1 MESFF
6 PVFFIIIVALGILR
20 RNQLLFRIKKIQKN
34 RKETRKMDNSSLMR
48 YKDKECIISANGY
61 ISGLVGKIIEISES
75 WITVEDKKGKLT
87 TFNCDY
93 ISSIKE
99 K

>member
-6 PVFFIIIVALGILR
+6 PVFFILFVVLMSQKRNNEQIQRIIKR
-20 RNQLLFRIKKIQKN
+20 R
-34 RKETRKMDNSSLMR
+34 RKEKTAMDNSILSR
-48 YKDKECIISANGY
+48 YIGKECVVQANGY
-61 ISGLVGKIIEISES
+61 IAGVVGKVTEVSGNWIS
-75 WITVEDKKGKLT
+75 VEDKKGKLT

>member
-6 PVFFIIIVALGILR
+6 PVFFILLVALAIEK
-20 RNQLLFRIKKIQKN
+20 RNKLLLQIMRIRKR
-34 RKETRKMDNSSLMR
+34 RKEHKKMDNSILLR
-48 YKDKECIISANGY
+48 YKDKECIITANGY
-61 ISGLVGKIIEISES
+61 LSGIVGKVIEISEN

>member
-6 PVFFIIIVALGILR
+6 PVFFILFVVLMSQKRNNEQIQRIIKR
-20 RNQLLFRIKKIQKN
+20 R
-34 RKETRKMDNSSLMR
+34 RKEKTVMDNSILSR
-48 YKDKECIISANGY
+48 YIGKECIVQANGY
-61 ISGLVGKIIEISES
+61 IAGVVGKVTEVSGNWIS
-75 WITVEDKKGKLT
+75 VEDKKGKLT

>member
-1 MESFF
+1 MESFY
-6 PVFFIIIVALGILR
+6 PVFFILFVVLMSQKRNNEQIQRIIKR
-20 RNQLLFRIKKIQKN
+20 R
-34 RKETRKMDNSSLMR
+34 RKEKTAMDNSILSR
-48 YKDKECIISANGY
+48 YIGKECIVQANGY
-61 ISGLVGKIIEISES
+61 IAGVVGKVTEVSGNWIS
-75 WITVEDKKGKLT
+75 VEDKKGKLT

>member
-6 PVFFIIIVALGILR
+6 PVFFILIVALGTLR

-34 RKETRKMDNSSLMR
+34 RKENKAMDNSILLR
-48 YKDKECIISANGY
+48 YIGKECVIQANGY
-61 ISGLVGKIIEISES
+61 IAGLVGKVTEVSGNWIS
-75 WITVEDKKGKLT
+75 VEDKKGKTT

>member
-6 PVFFIIIVALGILR
+6 PVFFILFVVLMTQKRKNQQIGQIIR
-20 RNQLLFRIKKIQKN
+20 RR
-34 RKETRKMDNSSLMR
+34 RKEHKTMDNSILSR
-48 YKDKECIISANGY
+48 YIGKECVIQANGY
-61 ISGLVGKIIEISES
+61 VAGIVGKVTEVSGNWIS
-75 WITVEDKKGKLT
+75 VEDKKGKLT

>member
-1 MESFF
+1 MESFL
-6 PVFFIIIVALGILR
+6 PVFFILFVVLAAQK
-20 RNQLLFRIKKIQKN
+20 RNNQQIRQIKQHK
-34 RKETRKMDNSSLMR
+34 RKEHEAMDNSMLSK
-48 YKDKECIISANGY
+48 YIGKECVVQANGY
-61 ISGLVGKIIEISES
+61 VAGIVGKVTEVSGNWIS
-75 WITVEDKKGKLT
+75 VEDKKGKSI

>member
-6 PVFFIIIVALGILR
+6 PVFFILFVVLMSQKRNNEQIQRIIKR
-20 RNQLLFRIKKIQKN
+20 R
-34 RKETRKMDNSSLMR
+34 RKEKTAMDNSILSR
-48 YKDKECIISANGY
+48 YIGKECIVQANGY
-61 ISGLVGKIIEISES
+61 IAGVVGKVTEVSGNWIS
-75 WITVEDKKGKLT
+75 VEDKKGKLT

>member
-1 MESFF
+1 MNAFY
-6 PVFFIIIVALGILR
+6 PAFFIILVALSVS
-20 RNQLLFRIKKIQKN
+20 QKN
-34 RKETRKMDNSSLMR
+34 NLQLQIMKIRKKRKENKKMDNSILSR
-48 YKDKECIISANGY
+48 YIGKECIVQANGY
-61 ISGLVGKIIEISES
+61 ISGVVGKVTEVSGNWIS
-75 WITVEDKKGKLT
+75 VEDKKGKTT

>member
-1 MESFF
+1 MSAFY
-6 PVFFIIIVALGILR
+6 PAFFIILAVLIVSR
-20 RNQLLFRIKKIQKN
+20 RNNLQLHIMRIQKR
-34 RKETRKMDNSSLMR
+34 RKEHKEMDNSILSR
-48 YKDKECIISANGY
+48 YIGKECIVQANGY
-61 ISGLVGKIIEISES
+61 ISGIVGKVTEVSGNWIS
-75 WITVEDKKGKLT
+75 VEDKKGKLT

>member
-1 MESFF
+1 MEAYF
-6 PVFFIIIVALGILR
+6 PVFFIILVALAIER
-20 RNQLLFRIKKIQKN
+20 RNRLQLQIMRIRKR
-34 RKETRKMDNSSLMR
+34 RKERKIMDNSILLR
-48 YKDKECIISANGY
+48 YKDKECIITANGY
-61 ISGLVGKIIEISES
+61 LSGIVGKVIEVSEN

-87 TFNCDY
+87 SFNCDY

>member
-6 PVFFIIIVALGILR
+6 PVFFILFVVLLTQKRKNQQIGQIIR
-20 RNQLLFRIKKIQKN
+20 RR
-34 RKETRKMDNSSLMR
+34 RKEHKTMDNSILSR
-48 YKDKECIISANGY
+48 YIGKECVIQANGY
-61 ISGLVGKIIEISES
+61 VAGIVGKVTEVSGNWIS
-75 WITVEDKKGKLT
+75 VEDKKGKLT

>member
-1 MESFF
+1 MSAFY
-6 PVFFIIIVALGILR
+6 PAFFIILVALSVSRKNNL
-20 RNQLLFRIKKIQKN
+20 QLQIIKIRKK
-34 RKETRKMDNSSLMR
+34 RKENKKMDNSILSR
-48 YKDKECIISANGY
+48 YIGKECIVQANGY
-61 ISGLVGKIIEISES
+61 ISGVVGKITEVSGNWIS
-75 WITVEDKKGKLT
+75 VEDKKGKTT

>member
-1 MESFF
+1 MSAFF
-6 PVFFIIIVALGILR
+6 PAFFILIIALGTIK
-20 RNQLLFRIKKIQKN
+20 RNNLQLQIRKQQK
-34 RKETRKMDNSSLMR
+34 RKEEHKKMDNTALLR
-48 YKDKECIISANGY
+48 YIGKECVIQANGY
-61 ISGLVGKIIEISES
+61 ISGLVGKVTEVSGNWIS
-75 WITVEDKKGKLT
+75 VEDKKGKLT

>member
-1 MESFF
+1 MSAFF
-6 PVFFIIIVALGILR
+6 PAFFILIVALGASQRNNLQLQITKIRKR
-20 RNQLLFRIKKIQKN
+20 RRDNK
-34 RKETRKMDNSSLMR
+34 KMDNSLLLR
-48 YKDKECIISANGY
+48 YKGKECIISANGY
-61 ISGLVGKIIEISES
+61 IAGLAGKVIEISEN
-75 WITVEDKKGKLT
+75 WITIEDKKGKLT

>member
-6 PVFFIIIVALGILR
+6 PVFFILIVVFGTIR
-20 RNQLLFRIKKIQKN
+20 RNQLLFRIKKTQKK
-34 RKETRKMDNSSLMR
+34 RKENRKMDNSSLMR
-48 YKDKECIISANGY
+48 YKDKECVISANGY
-61 ISGLVGKIIEISES
+61 ISGLVGKIIEISEN

>member
-6 PVFFIIIVALGILR
+6 PVFFIIIVALGTLR

-34 RKETRKMDNSSLMR
+34 RKENRKMDNSSLMR

>member
-6 PVFFIIIVALGILR
+6 PVFFIIIVALGTLR
-20 RNQLLFRIKKIQKN
+20 RNQLLFRIKKIQKT
-34 RKETRKMDNSSLMR
+34 RKENRKMDNSSLMR